1 MSTVLTLDPA
11 VSRPAPPISEE
22 DPAVRAALALDRS
35 STARERTVDITTTG
49 RRSGRPRRIE
59 TWLYRAEGRNYLSG
73 LPGPRGWLVNLV
85 AEPRFTLHLKHGV
98 RADLPAVARIV
109 TDEEERRRIF
119 TGFVAD
125 LNQPGNPARID
136 QPTRIK
142 DWMRGSPLVEIVFD
156 LRANEGGTASTGRPQ
171 GR

>member
-1 MSTVLTLDPA
+1 MSPTTHREAPIRGASPRTSVDRTVC
-11 VSRPAPPISEE
+11 
-22 DPAVRAALALDRS
+22 AALALDRS
-35 STARERTVDITTTG
+35 STAWERTVDITTTG

-59 TWLYRAEGRNYLSG
+59 TWLYRAGESNYLSG
-73 LPGPRGWLVNLV
+73 LPGPRSWLVNLV

-98 RADLPAVARIV
+98 RADLPAVAKIV

-136 QPTRIK
+136 QPTSVEA
-142 DWMRGSPLVEIVFD
+142 WMQGSPLVEIALD
-156 LRANEGGTASTGRPQ
+156 LRAEASGTASTARP
-171 GR
+171 RDR